1 MSTGDNSTDFSRELA
16 RVMAD
21 TQADLADSLSAE
33 QRRWWLLNRMAQDC
47 PSTVVARYRL
57 TGPVDVTTVQRRL
70 TALAATQEALRSVF
84 LEVGGRPVRLV
95 LPVADLSLRS
105 VDLTAEP
112 DPEAQALRLAAQSA
126 HEPFDLRQGPLL
138 RVSVLR
144 LRAEEWQVF
153 LVAHRL
159 VADATSLDTVA
170 ARLAG
175 SGQPPPAALSQ
186 ALAEHRENWSADAHT
201 AAAAQQGRRLS
212 GPAAREIPAP
222 RPRPAVKSN
231 HRASEII
238 DMSYVPAPDRVDTE
252 QCVRRTVAAWLAVL
266 MRYQATDAAQ
276 CGVHLAAPG
285 RTPGLLGP
293 LDDIRAVRAELPD
306 GGDLAVLLE
315 RTGDALEAARGSM
328 PFARLLELTP
338 PARDLSRTPY
348 VQTAVR
354 VVDARTPHAGGPGS
368 ELVAEPTE
376 VTSGEHDIDLT
387 VWFQPGLVSL
397 QFDYD
402 TALYAAEDIGSVAH
416 SLLAVLQPLLLGDG
430 RASAPVFE
438 LPLLTGPD
446 AGVSCGRGDQYPL
459 SPDTL
464 VDLVAARAL
473 DPQAAARTA
482 IRRGA
487 EQLSY
492 RDLWRRA
499 GTIAAALQE
508 RGVTRGDR
516 VAVCLGREAD
526 AVAAQLAVLRCG
538 AAFVP
543 VDPHHPAERVHHMV
557 TDSGAVLALNRAADA
572 VPVPA
577 GVPCLPVEEIE
588 GFDREPAAVP
598 LTRDDAAYVIYT
610 SGSTGRPKGVVVPHL
625 SVVNNICWRRRTW
638 YVGPGDRVLHNHAL
652 SFDPSVWAVYW
663 PLSVGATIVLA
674 GEDELDDPAA
684 LLRLVRDE
692 DVSVIGGVPSLLA
705 LLLEHPA
712 VGEATKVRL
721 LLSGAEPLEPSLVR
735 RAREVWS
742 AEVANLYGPTE
753 TTIDATAHLTGTET
767 GDIVPIGRPIDNVD
781 VHVLDAELRPVP
793 DMVPGEIMI
802 GGVGVARGYQRR
814 PALTAERF
822 LPDPY
827 GEPAGR
833 LYRTGDLGRRLPDGE
848 IVFLGRIDE
857 QVKIRGHRVE
867 PREIEAALSQCPQVA
882 AAAVVPVR
890 PGTPDAGLA
899 AAVVRGAGADD
910 TSDAR
915 TIGQLRATLGERLPA
930 YLVPDTVRVVDALP
944 RTATGKIDRAA
955 LAEEFR
961 DAPRHTAPVRT
972 AARTPLEAAVAEDFC
987 RVLGIDAVDAID
999 VDADFFDSGGTSLML
1014 ARLATLLETRHS
1026 VEVPLH
1032 AFFRVPSVAGV
1043 AQTIEEYRR
1052 GGLSAVLG
1060 RQHAATLE
1068 ADGHLDASVRPDGLP
1083 HADWYQPRRIL
1094 LTGAT
1099 GYLGLH
1105 LLEELLRRTDAE
1117 IVCLCRA
1124 DDEEHAL
1131 RRLRQGFADYE
1142 IDAADQ
1148 LHRVRCVT
1156 GDLGQEHLGLSQDT
1170 WTDLAATVDVV
1181 YHNGALVNFV
1191 YPYSA
1196 LKAPN
1201 VGGTQQVLELA
1212 CTTRLK
1218 AVHHVS
1224 TIDTLLATHTPRPFL
1239 EDDTPL
1245 QSAVHVPAGY
1255 TGSKWVAE
1263 KVVDVARRRGIPVTV
1278 FRPGLILGH
1287 TRTGATQPTDYLLI
1301 AFRGYLPMAVLPD
1314 YPRIFDTVPV
1324 DYVAS
1329 AIVHISLDSRAA
1341 GGFHHLFNP
1350 RPVTLRTF
1358 CGWLR
1363 EYGYRFDIVPFEE
1376 GRRRAL
1382 QTGPGHPLYPIL
1394 PLIRDAE
1401 ADPHRALDPKYID
1414 DLEPDRECANT
1425 LRLLEGS
1432 GITCPP
1438 ADRADAFGVMDYL
1451 VRTGFLPRPDDGPR
1465 AAASERQER

>member
-1 MSTGDNSTDFSRELA
+1 MSTGDNSTEFSRELA

-21 TQADLADSLSAE
+21 TQADLADPLSAE
-33 QRRWWLLNRMAQDC
+33 QRRWWLLNRMAQSC

-57 TGPVDVTTVQRRL
+57 RGPLDVTGVQRRL

-84 LEVGGRPVRLV
+84 LEVCARPVRLV

-105 VDLTAEP
+105 VDLTGEP
-112 DPEAQALRLAAQSA
+112 DPEAQALGLAAQSA
-126 HEPFDLRQGPLL
+126 DEPFDLRRGPLL

-144 LRAEEWQVF
+144 LREQEWQVF

-159 VADATSLDTVA
+159 IADTTSLDTVA
-170 ARLAG
+170 ACLAG
-175 SGQPPPAALSQ
+175 GGQSPPAALSQ
-186 ALAEHRENWSADAHT
+186 TLAERRERWSADVHAD
-201 AAAAQQGRRLS
+201 AAAEQRRLLS
-212 GPAAREIPAP
+212 GPGAREIPAP
-222 RPRPAVKSN
+222 RPRPAVKG
-231 HRASEII
+231 HRRASEIL
-238 DMSYVPAPDRVDTE
+238 DMTYVPAADRVDAE
-252 QCVRRTVAAWLAVL
+252 QCALRTVAAWLAVL

-276 CGVHLAAPG
+276 CGVHLTAPD
-285 RTPGLLGP
+285 RTPDLLGP

-306 GGDLAVLLE
+306 GGDIAALLE
-315 RTGDALEAARGSM
+315 CTGRALETARGAM
-328 PFARLLELTP
+328 PFARLLELSP

-354 VVDARTPHAGGPGS
+354 VVDARTPQARGPQS

-402 TALYAAEDIGSVAH
+402 AALYTPEDITGVAH
-416 SLLAVLQPLLLGDG
+416 SLLAVLQPLLMGDG

-459 SPDTL
+459 PPDTL

-473 DPQAAARTA
+473 DPRIVGRAAV
-482 IRRGA
+482 RRGA
-487 EQLSY
+487 EELTY
-492 RDLWRRA
+492 RDLWRRS
-499 GTIAAALQE
+499 GTIAAALQQ

-577 GVPCLPVEEIE
+577 GVPCLPVEDID

-598 LTRDDAAYVIYT
+598 VTRDDAAYVIYT

-663 PLSVGATIVLA
+663 PLSTGATIVLA

-692 DVSVIGGVPSLLA
+692 GVSVIGGVPSLLA

-753 TTIDATAHLTGTET
+753 TTIDATAHLA
-767 GDIVPIGRPIDNVD
+767 GDERGDVVPIGRPIDNVD

-802 GGVGVARGYQRR
+802 GGVGVARGYQCR

-827 GEPAGR
+827 GEPGGR

-867 PREIEAALSQCPQVA
+867 PREIEAVLAQCPQVT

-899 AAVVRGAGADD
+899 AAVVRGAGADAP
-910 TSDAR
+910 TAQ
-915 TIGQLRATLGERLPA
+915 TAAELRATLGERLPA

-944 RTATGKIDRAA
+944 RTATGKIDRGA

-961 DAPRHTAPVRT
+961 DTPRPTAPVRT

-987 RVLGIDAVDAID
+987 RVLGIDAID
-999 VDADFFDSGGTSLML
+999 VHTDFFATGGTSLML
-1014 ARLATLLETRHS
+1014 ARLATLLEKRHA

-1043 AQTIEEYRR
+1043 AQTIEEYGR
-1052 GGLSAVLG
+1052 GGLAAVLG

-1068 ADGHLDASVRPDGLP
+1068 GDGRLDASVRPDGLP
-1083 HADWYQPRRIL
+1083 HADWYHPRRIL

-1124 DDEEHAL
+1124 DDEAHAV
-1131 RRLRQGFADYE
+1131 RRLREGFADYE
-1142 IDAADQ
+1142 IGAADQ
-1148 LHRVRCVT
+1148 LHRVRCVI
-1156 GDLGQEHLGLSQDT
+1156 GDLGHQHLGLSPET
-1170 WTDLAATVDVV
+1170 WADLAATVDVI

-1245 QSAVHVPAGY
+1245 RSAVNVPAGY

-1287 TRTGATQPTDYLLI
+1287 TRTGATQPTDYLLV

-1329 AIVHISLDSRAA
+1329 AIVHISLDSRAR

-1382 QTGPGHPLYPIL
+1382 ETGPGHPLYPIL

-1414 DLEPDRECANT
+1414 ELEPDRECANT

-1432 GITCPP
+1432 GIQCPP
-1438 ADRADAFGVMDYL
+1438 AGPADAFGVMDYL
-1451 VRTGFLPRPDDGPR
+1451 VRTGFLPRPEDGPQ
-1465 AAASERQER
+1465 AARTKEEGR

>member
-1 MSTGDNSTDFSRELA
+1 MSTGDNSTEFSRELA

-21 TQADLADSLSAE
+21 TQADLADPLSAE
-33 QRRWWLLNRMAQDC
+33 QRRWWLLNRMAQGC

-57 TGPVDVTTVQRRL
+57 RGPLDVTGVQRRL

-84 LEVGGRPVRLV
+84 LEVCARPVRLV

-105 VDLTAEP
+105 VDLTGEP
-112 DPEAQALRLAAQSA
+112 DPEAQALGLAAQSA
-126 HEPFDLRQGPLL
+126 DEPFDLRRGPLL

-144 LRAEEWQVF
+144 LREQEWQVF

-159 VADATSLDTVA
+159 IADTTSLDTVA
-170 ARLAG
+170 ACLAG
-175 SGQPPPAALSQ
+175 GGQAPPAALSQ
-186 ALAEHRENWSADAHT
+186 TLAERRERWLADVHADA
-201 AAAAQQGRRLS
+201 AAEQRRLLS
-212 GPAAREIPAP
+212 GPGAREIPCP
-222 RPRPAVKSN
+222 RPRPAIKG
-231 HRASEII
+231 HRRASEIL
-238 DMSYVPAPDRVDTE
+238 DMTYVPAADRVDAE
-252 QCVRRTVAAWLAVL
+252 QCALRTVAAWLAVL

-276 CGVHLAAPG
+276 CGVHLTAPD
-285 RTPGLLGP
+285 RTPDLLGP

-306 GGDLAVLLE
+306 GGDMAALLE
-315 RTGDALEAARGSM
+315 RTGRALETARGAM
-328 PFARLLELTP
+328 PFARLLELSP

-354 VVDARTPHAGGPGS
+354 VVDARTPQARGPQS
-368 ELVAEPTE
+368 ELVAETTE

-402 TALYAAEDIGSVAH
+402 AALYVPEDITGVAH
-416 SLLAVLQPLLLGDG
+416 SLLAVLQPLLMGDG

-459 SPDTL
+459 PPDTL

-473 DPQAAARTA
+473 DPRIAGRAAV
-482 IRRGA
+482 RRGA
-487 EQLSY
+487 EELTY
-492 RDLWRRA
+492 RDLWRRS
-499 GTIAAALQE
+499 GTIAAALQQ

-577 GVPCLPVEEIE
+577 GVPCLPVEDID

-598 LTRDDAAYVIYT
+598 VTRDDAAYVIYT
-610 SGSTGRPKGVVVPHL
+610 SGSTGCPKGVVVPHL

-663 PLSVGATIVLA
+663 PLSTGATIVLA

-692 DVSVIGGVPSLLA
+692 GVSVIGGVPSLLA

-753 TTIDATAHLTGTET
+753 TTIDATAHLA
-767 GDIVPIGRPIDNVD
+767 GDEAGDVVPIGRPIDNVD

-822 LPDPY
+822 LPDPH
-827 GEPAGR
+827 GEPGGR

-867 PREIEAALSQCPQVA
+867 PREIEAVLAQCPQVT

-899 AAVVRGAGADD
+899 AAVVRGAGADAP
-910 TSDAR
+910 TAQ
-915 TIGQLRATLGERLPA
+915 TAAELRATLGERLPA

-944 RTATGKIDRAA
+944 RTATGKIDRGA

-961 DAPRHTAPVRT
+961 DAPRPTAPVET

-987 RVLGIDAVDAID
+987 RVLGIDAID
-999 VDADFFDSGGTSLML
+999 VHTDFFATGGTSLML
-1014 ARLATLLETRHS
+1014 ARLATLLEKRHA

-1043 AQTIEEYRR
+1043 AQTIEEYGR
-1052 GGLSAVLG
+1052 GGLAAVLG

-1068 ADGHLDASVRPDGLP
+1068 GDGRLDASVRPDGLP
-1083 HADWYQPRRIL
+1083 HADWYHPRRIL

-1124 DDEEHAL
+1124 DDEAHAV

-1148 LHRVRCVT
+1148 LHRVRCVI
-1156 GDLGQEHLGLSQDT
+1156 GDLGHQHLGLSPET
-1170 WTDLAATVDVV
+1170 WADLAATVDVI

-1245 QSAVHVPAGY
+1245 RSAVNVPAGY

-1287 TRTGATQPTDYLLI
+1287 TRTGATQPTDYLLV

-1329 AIVHISLDSRAA
+1329 AIVHISLDSRAR
-1341 GGFHHLFNP
+1341 GGFHHLFNR

-1382 QTGPGHPLYPIL
+1382 ETGPGHPLYPIL

-1414 DLEPDRECANT
+1414 ELEPDRECANT

-1432 GITCPP
+1432 GIQCPP
-1438 ADRADAFGVMDYL
+1438 AGPADAFGVMDYL
-1451 VRTGFLPRPDDGPR
+1451 VRTGFLPRPEDGPH
-1465 AAASERQER
+1465 AARTKEEGR

>member
-1 MSTGDNSTDFSRELA
+1 MTSGDRSTDFSRDLA
-16 RVMAD
+16 RVMAES
-21 TQADLADSLSAE
+21 QADLADSLSAE
-33 QRRWWLLNRMAQDC
+33 QRRWWLLNRMAPGC

-57 TGPVDVTTVQRRL
+57 SGPVDVTAVQRRL
-70 TALAATQEALRSVF
+70 AGLAAAQEALRSVF
-84 LEVGGRPVRLV
+84 LEVAARPVRLV
-95 LPVADLSLRS
+95 LPLADLSLRS
-105 VDLTAEP
+105 VDLTKSP
-112 DPEAQALRLAAQSA
+112 DPDAQALQLSA
-126 HEPFDLRQGPLL
+126 RSADEPFDLRRGPLL
-138 RVSVLR
+138 RVSLLR
-144 LRAEEWQVF
+144 LRAEEWEVF

-159 VADATSLDTVA
+159 IADATSLDTIA
-170 ARLAG
+170 ACLAG
-175 SGQPPPAALSQ
+175 AGQPAPTALSQ
-186 ALAEHRENWSADAHT
+186 ALTERREHWSAGEHA
-201 AAAAQQGRRLS
+201 AAAAQMGRLLS
-212 GPAAREIPAP
+212 GPAAREVPSP
-222 RPRPAVKSN
+222 RPRAEVKGHQRAAEILELSYAPAVN
-231 HRASEII
+231 
-238 DMSYVPAPDRVDTE
+238 RVDTE
-252 QCVRRTVAAWLAVL
+252 QFARRTVAAWLAVL
-266 MRYQATDAAQ
+266 MRYQAADAAQ
-276 CGVHLAAPG
+276 CGVHLEARG
-285 RTPGLLGP
+285 RAPGLLGP
-293 LDDIRAVRAELPD
+293 LDDIRAVRAELPE
-306 GGDLAVLLE
+306 GGDMAELLE
-315 RTGDALEAARGSM
+315 RTGRALEASRGAL
-328 PFARLLELTP
+328 PFARLLELSP

-348 VQTAVR
+348 VQTALR
-354 VVDARTPHAGGPGS
+354 VVDARTPLAVEHGVLA
-368 ELVAEPTE
+368 AEPTE

-387 VWFQPGLVSL
+387 VWVQPAVVSL

-402 TALYAAEDIGSVAH
+402 AALYTPEDIWSVGN
-416 SLLAVLQPLLLGDG
+416 SLLAVLQPMLLGEG
-430 RASAPVFE
+430 RATAPVFE

-459 SPDTL
+459 PPDTL
-464 VDLVAARAL
+464 VDLVAAHAEDPRTAGRA
-473 DPQAAARTA
+473 A
-482 IRRGA
+482 IRRG
-487 EQLSY
+487 ERQLSY

-499 GTIAAALQE
+499 GTIAAALQQ

-516 VAVCLGREAD
+516 VAVCLGREVD
-526 AVAAQLAVLRCG
+526 AVAAELAVLRCG

-543 VDPHHPAERVHHMV
+543 VDPHHPAERVHHQV
-557 TDSGAVLALNRAADA
+557 TDSGAVLALARTADA
-572 VPVPA
+572 VPLPA
-577 GVPCLPVEEIE
+577 GVACLPVEEID
-588 GFDREPAAVP
+588 GSDREPVAVP
-598 LTRDDAAYVIYT
+598 VTPHDVAYVIYT
-610 SGSTGRPKGVVVPHL
+610 SGSTGRPKGVVVPHRN
-625 SVVNNICWRRRTW
+625 VVNNICWRRRIW
-638 YVGPGDRVLHNHAL
+638 DVGADDRVLHNHPL
-652 SFDPSVWAVYW
+652 SFDPSVWAVFW

-692 DVSVIGGVPSLLA
+692 GVSVIGGVPSLLT

-753 TTIDATAHLTGTET
+753 TTIDATAHLTGSTT
-767 GDIVPIGRPIDNVD
+767 GDVVPIGRPIDNVD
-781 VHVLDAELRPVP
+781 VHILDADLRPLP

-802 GGVGVARGYQRR
+802 GGAGVALGYQGRSV
-814 PALTAERF
+814 LTAERF

-827 GEPAGR
+827 GEPGGR

-848 IVFLGRIDE
+848 ITFLGRVDE

-867 PREIEAALSQCPQVA
+867 PREIEAALAQCPQVT

-899 AAVVRGAGADD
+899 AAIIRSPGSDD
-910 TSDAR
+910 APTAT
-915 TIGQLRATLGERLPA
+915 TIAQLRATLGQWLPA
-930 YLVPDTVRVVDALP
+930 YLVPDTVRVVKDLP
-944 RTATGKIDRAA
+944 RTATGKIDRRA

-961 DAPRHTAPVRT
+961 DAQRPTTPVHT
-972 AARTPLEAAVAEDFC
+972 AARTPLEVAVAEDFC
-987 RVLGIDAVDAID
+987 RVLGVDAID
-999 VDADFFDSGGTSLML
+999 VHADFFASGGTSLML
-1014 ARLATLLETRHS
+1014 ARLATLLERRHAIA
-1026 VEVPLH
+1026 VPLH
-1032 AFFRVPSVAGV
+1032 EFFRVPTVAGV
-1043 AQTIEEYRR
+1043 TETIEEYGR
-1052 GGLSAVLG
+1052 GGLAAVLG

-1068 ADGHLDASVRPDGLP
+1068 GDGHLDESVRPDGLP
-1083 HADWYQPRRIL
+1083 HADWHHPRRIL

-1124 DDEEHAL
+1124 DDEAHAGQ
-1131 RRLRQGFADYE
+1131 RLRQGFADYE

-1148 LHRVRCVT
+1148 LHRVRCVV
-1156 GDLGQEHLGLSQDT
+1156 GDLAQERLGLDGAT
-1170 WTDLAATVDVV
+1170 WRDLAATVDVI

-1201 VGGTQQVLELA
+1201 VGGTQQVLTLA

-1245 QSAVHVPAGY
+1245 RSAVHVPAGY

-1287 TRTGATQPTDYLLI
+1287 TRTGATQSTDYLLV

-1329 AIVHISLDSRAA
+1329 AIVHISLDSRAL

-1350 RPVTLRTF
+1350 DPVTLRTF
-1358 CGWLR
+1358 CDWLR

-1382 QTGPGHPLYPIL
+1382 ETGPGHPLSPIL

-1401 ADPHRALDPKYID
+1401 ADPHRALDPKFID
-1414 DLEPDRECANT
+1414 ELEPDRECANT

-1432 GITCPP
+1432 GIQCPP
-1438 ADRADAFGVMDYL
+1438 AGRADAFGVMDYL
-1451 VRTGFLPRPDDGPR
+1451 VRTGFLPRPEDGP
-1465 AAASERQER
+1465 AATSEGEGR